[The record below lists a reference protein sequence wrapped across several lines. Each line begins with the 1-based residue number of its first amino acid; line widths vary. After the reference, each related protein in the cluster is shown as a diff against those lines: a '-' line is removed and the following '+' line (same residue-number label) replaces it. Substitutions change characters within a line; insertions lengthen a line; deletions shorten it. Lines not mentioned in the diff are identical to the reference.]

1 MPGGGGGPTRRK
13 DVSRIPAACL
23 AMIGAQSAAAAELLR
38 CRTIE
43 TAITVGVA
51 ILRAHCTAPGPVS
64 EPGRRGG
71 RHAADY
77 AVLVIRQARR
87 GSTRLLRL
95 DFQALENRR
104 NGAIQRRGP
113 GSQGFGDDCELR
125 ARRSAVR
132 RTQRPPQFTFSSAT
146 SFIVNCDS
154 QAEIDEYWA
163 RLSDGGE
170 THVCGWLKDRFGVS
184 WQIVPRA
191 LGQMLDG
198 ADAQRTGRV
207 MRAIMTMTKL
217 DLAALERAWR
227 EP

>member
-1 MPGGGGGPTRRK
+1 MQRITPFLWFDKRAEEAR
-13 DVSRIPAACL
+13 DFYVSIFQHSRI
-23 AMIGAQSAAAAELLR
+23 GA
-38 CRTIE
+38 
-43 TAITVGVA
+43 TVRYSDAG
-51 ILRAHCTAPGPVS
+51 PGPEGSVMTAS
-64 EPGRRGG
+64 FELDGQQFVALNGG
-71 RHAADY
+71 
-77 AVLVIRQARR
+77 
-87 GSTRLLRL
+87 
-95 DFQALENRR
+95 
-104 NGAIQRRGP
+104 
-113 GSQGFGDDCELR
+113 
-125 ARRSAVR
+125 
-132 RTQRPPQFTFSSAT
+132 PQFTFSSAI
-146 SFIVNCDS
+146 SFVVNCDS